1 MCRFYALIT
10 GCFLVV
16 LMGAAEMPQAGA
28 LARNGIWEV
37 SVDFPPEVAR
47 NSIVQIG
54 NYSLPGTP
62 SIVTIDAIRYVPQ
75 DNAAVLTVSGLVT
88 NNLYSVKIENL
99 LDTAGKDFP
108 DISVSFRARAMS
120 WAEIGAR

>member
-47 NSIVQIG
+47 YSIVQIG